1 VNLLGTN
8 LALPAAIR
16 NDKVQFAEI
25 YPVPLST
32 REPLPGIIAC
42 YNRSGV
48 TYYRWLAIHPGRCH
62 PAEAKVTL
70 LQLPRRAGGV
80 LHLEGNLEV

>member
-8 LALPAAIR
+8 LARPAAVR

-32 REPLPGIIAC
+32 REPLPG
-42 YNRSGV
+42 NFSV
-48 TYYRWLAIHPGRCH
+48 
-62 PAEAKVTL
+62 
-70 LQLPRRAGGV
+70 LQIRGSVCL
-80 LHLEGNLEV
+80 

>member
-8 LALPAAIR
+8 LAFSATIR

-42 YNRSGV
+42 YKSS
-48 TYYRWLAIHPGRCH
+48 
-62 PAEAKVTL
+62 
-70 LQLPRRAGGV
+70 
-80 LHLEGNLEV
+80 